1 MGGSLAVRRP
11 PYRSRDRY
19 CTGTGKRA
27 KRPAFFAERI
37 SILYNQRHP
46 TRVAPEHSQ
55 TPVELAGEWS
65 RSTTGVSVLHT
76 RPRRRRPA
84 ARPHIGARCDGFLLR
99 WCLCATRRS

>member
-76 RPRRRRPA
+76 RRAAGAATPA
-84 ARPHIGARCDGFLLR
+84 GARCDGFLLR